1 VAANLEQIGTEAIVK
16 GFNAFMSQMQS
27 MDGQY
32 QKTAGT
38 FTKQSGKAS
47 SAISGMIGNVV
58 SSATGF
64 ALATKGLDF
73 VLGGIQRV
81 TTALP
86 KLAIS
91 AAPLPGI
98 AQAFNASTQKTG
110 VSLEALRGASRGTVA
125 DFELMRTAN
134 VALTGAGEMLG
145 QEMGQKLPGLMEI
158 ARASAKA
165 TGKDVNFLF
174 DSLVS
179 GVKRGSPML
188 IDNTG
193 LVLKLGEANATMAA
207 EVGIAVEDLT
217 AEQKQVALLN
227 ATLEAGQGLVSQ
239 FGAEQASAAENLAAI
254 RAQTQNVTDTIG
266 LALQSALITITGTIA
281 SLVERFSDA
290 IQEGGALYPVLVN
303 LGAALS
309 IVADAFSSALN
320 WVIQWVS
327 SFQST
332 LFGGMNDTASGMLN
346 YGVEIVASLAEGI
359 VSAASTILIQA
370 MNFIGSVLS
379 SWLAPGS
386 PPKVAPQLDKWGAG
400 TFTEYLKG
408 FGKADFSVLDTVQ
421 STLKKYM
428 SGADF
433 ASISADLA
441 RGLSMGEVDDS
452 FFASLRA
459 AAGDLGPELER
470 LVRDELQLASAI
482 EQVRK
487 AEESLTKAQEA
498 ESDAQEQI
506 EALTDEYNELLR
518 TGASK
523 ELLKAKL
530 LEINAA
536 EKQKSAARAQRR
548 EAEGVLS
555 TAEDQAGAAQDQVD
569 SQKQILTQLE
579 EMVEEQ
585 KAADAA
591 SGKQA
596 ANMDKLTKGLK
607 GAGKAASALSNALS
621 MPMGGM
627 EGLDI
632 AGRMSEAVDAAK
644 EALSEKLSNIF
655 EPLTTAW
662 ENVQPTLTELSG
674 KFVETATIIIDAWNE
689 LSGNIGQSIIN
700 TVLWVRDDLIPA
712 WNELSENMRAD
723 VATAIQFLTSI
734 WETVLQP
741 ALETVCGFISESV
754 IPLFEALAEVAGAI
768 LGKALEVLAGLWE
781 NILQP
786 ALETV
791 WAFIKDNVQPI
802 IETLSEKLGIVS
814 GTVEKDVN
822 PILRTLADEVLPPI
836 QAAFDKIGE
845 AIGTVIDWLG
855 KLADKIIGIE
865 LPDWLKPGS
874 PTPLELGLR
883 GMAAAAEAVAGPF
896 GTLGTQLALFSQG
909 AIGAVVEA
917 LAGLV
922 LSVQLTM
929 IAILQTVT
937 GFIAEFTL
945 ASEFILNILRVEM
958 VQALAILQ
966 SAWIATGVVI
976 QSVLESTLIAF
987 QVWYDAIMGEEGI
1000 IPGIILGFNTLTAY
1014 LIDELGP
1021 AFDWFMKE
1029 FLTPFREGLER
1040 VVDYIVVLIGYV
1052 KKLKDALKKVDGVAD
1067 NLSGHSP
1074 SPLEKGLRGAGRAMQ
1089 EMYRVELPRL
1099 QKGFQMQAAGG
1110 GAGSSTVVNNTRNV
1124 TYNLAVNT
1132 TQGAGA
1138 VTSNYH
1144 MMRAMA
1150 GVS

>member
-1 VAANLEQIGTEAIVK
+1 MPTNLEQIGTEAIVK

-386 PPKVAPQLDKWGAG
+386 PPKVAPELDKWGAG

-408 FGKADFSVLDTVQ
+408 FGEADFSVLDTVQ
-421 STLKKYM
+421 NTLKKYM

-441 RGLSMGEVDDS
+441 RGLSTGEVDDS

-470 LVRDELQLASAI
+470 LVRDELQLADAI

-555 TAEDQAGAAQDQVD
+555 TAEDQAGAAQEQVD

-579 EMVEEQ
+579 EMVQEQ
-585 KAADAA
+585 KAAGAA
-591 SGKQA
+591 STKQA
-596 ANMDKLTKGLK
+596 KDMAKLTKGLK
-607 GAGKAASALSNALS
+607 GAGKAAAALAGAFAA
-621 MPMGGM
+621 PMGMG
-627 EGLDI
+627 GLDI
-632 AGRMSEAVDAAK
+632 AGRMSEAIDAAK
-644 EALSEKLSNIF
+644 EALQGRLGDLFAPLGAMWQRSVEGPLAQLATRFFTFRDQVAGIWPVIQLRAQEAWSKIQAILGIIGDILLNQTWPQIQEAFNLIGQTLGEFGITWSDVWDAIQIGLQAGVTIIGGLLAILLGAVIGLVNGVASALGTLASVWSIAVDSLRGIIEGFATWFAGMSEFVQGILTLDFPRALEGFQLAWQGTWDMVSNILRF
-655 EPLTTAW
+655 LLNGITG
-662 ENVQPTLTELSG
+662 TLR
-674 KFVETATIIIDAWNE
+674 TIISFVGGWVRAFIGWFQKLYDE
-689 LSGNIGQSIIN
+689 LFGQSIIPDIMKGFTN
-700 TVLWVRDDLIPA
+700 FI
-712 WNELSENMRAD
+712 N
-723 VATAIQFLTSI
+723 FLKKT
-734 WETVLQP
+734 
-741 ALETVCGFISESV
+741 
-754 IPLFEALAEVAGAI
+754 
-768 LGKALEVLAGLWE
+768 
-781 NILQP
+781 
-786 ALETV
+786 
-791 WAFIKDNVQPI
+791 
-802 IETLSEKLGIVS
+802 
-814 GTVEKDVN
+814 
-822 PILRTLADEVLPPI
+822 
-836 QAAFDKIGE
+836 
-845 AIGTVIDWLG
+845 
-855 KLADKIIGIE
+855 
-865 LPDWLKPGS
+865 
-874 PTPLELGLR
+874 
-883 GMAAAAEAVAGPF
+883 
-896 GTLGTQLALFSQG
+896 
-909 AIGAVVEA
+909 
-917 LAGLV
+917 
-922 LSVQLTM
+922 
-929 IAILQTVT
+929 
-937 GFIAEFTL
+937 
-945 ASEFILNILRVEM
+945 
-958 VQALAILQ
+958 
-966 SAWIATGVVI
+966 
-976 QSVLESTLIAF
+976 
-987 QVWYDAIMGEEGI
+987 
-1000 IPGIILGFNTLTAY
+1000 
-1014 LIDELGP
+1014 LGP
-1021 AFDWFMKE
+1021 AIEWFVKNIVD
-1029 FLTPFREGLER
+1029 PFREGLEG
-1040 VVDYIVVLIGYV
+1040 VLNYIIMLIGYV
-1052 KKLKDALKKVDGVAD
+1052 KKLKNALKKTDDAAD
-1067 NLSGHSP
+1067 DLSGHSP

-1089 EMYRVELPRL
+1089 AMYRVELPRL
-1099 QKGFQMQAAGG
+1099 QKGFQMQAAGA
-1110 GAGSSTVVNNTRNV
+1110 GAQNSTVVNNTRNV